1 LPNLRVIAFEHV
13 DRRVRA
19 QTARERPEV
28 AAAVDL
34 DQEAANETAAVDRNV
49 GQEIGDQ
56 RLQRHN
62 AKAVEHN
69 VAAQNRGEHQEQHGV
84 ELPKGEHQRRCDEP
98 AMRRKSTVRE
108 WI

>member
-1 LPNLRVIAFEHV
+1 MIDFEYV

-19 QTARERPEV
+19 QTARERPKI

-34 DQEAANETAAVDRNV
+34 DQEAANQTAAVDRHV
-49 GQEIGDQ
+49 RQEIGDQ

-84 ELPKGEHQRRCDEP
+84 ELPKGESERRCDEP
-98 AMRRKSTVRE
+98 AMRRKCTVRK
-108 WI
+108 WTQKDR